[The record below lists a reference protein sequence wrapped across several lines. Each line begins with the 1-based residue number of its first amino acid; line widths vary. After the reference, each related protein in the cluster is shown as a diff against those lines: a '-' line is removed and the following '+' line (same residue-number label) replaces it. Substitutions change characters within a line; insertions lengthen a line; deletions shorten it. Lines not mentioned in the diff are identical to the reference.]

1 MIRNKLY
8 LLTGF
13 LLTALLMVSCAVKEL
28 DEISDNEDLTK
39 RNHTI
44 IVFMP
49 WSSNLLPYFQ
59 QNINDIAKAI
69 KDNQLIDS
77 RFIVI
82 QSISPTETEMTE
94 LYYTND
100 GCQRKKLLSYPY
112 AKFTR
117 QETITAMLN
126 DVRRL
131 SSTPYYSLI
140 ISSHGMGWL
149 PISATADNGRSSMR
163 AYMHYENTEEPLTRW
178 FGGIISDYQIE
189 TTTLAQAIE
198 AADMH
203 MNYILFD
210 NCYMS
215 SVEVAYDLKEVTDY
229 IVASPTEILIYGFPY
244 YQCTQYL
251 TEIANYASLCD
262 SFIRFYETYQYPSGT
277 IAVTDCREL
286 ENLAEL
292 YKKIYQEYSP
302 INYKGSQIMDGYSP
316 TVFYDLGD
324 FVTQVCKDEGLLKV
338 FNKQMNKTVPYKG
351 HTARFYSSVSKQY
364 YPICSYSGLTT
375 SAPSRSD
382 YMRYYQTTA
391 WYQATH

>member
-8 LLTGF
+8 HLTGF

-28 DEISDNEDLTK
+28 DEISDKEDLTK
-39 RNHTI
+39 RNHTL

-77 RFIVI
+77 RVIVI
-82 QSISPTETEMTE
+82 QSISPTETVMTE

-100 GCQRKKLLSYPY
+100 DCQRKKLLSYPY

-117 QETITAMLN
+117 QETITDMLN
-126 DVRRL
+126 DVKRL

-149 PISATADNGRSSMR
+149 PISATADKGKSSMR
-163 AYMHYENTEEPLTRW
+163 TNIHYENTEEPLTRW
-178 FGGIISDYQIE
+178 FGGITTDYQIE

-198 AADMH
+198 DADMH

-229 IVASPTEILIYGFPY
+229 IIASPTEILIYGFPY

-251 TEIANYASLCD
+251 TETANYASLCD

-292 YKKIYQEYSP
+292 YRKIYRMYSP

-324 FVTQVCKDEGLLKV
+324 FVTQVCKDEDLLKA
-338 FNKQMNKTVPYKG
+338 FNKQINKTVPYKG
-351 HTARFYSSVSKQY
+351 HTLKFYSSVSKKY
-364 YPICSYSGLTT
+364 YPISSYSGITT
-375 SAPSRSD
+375 SAPSRSE

>member
-28 DEISDNEDLTK
+28 DEISDKEDLTK
-39 RNHTI
+39 RNHTL

-77 RFIVI
+77 RVIVI
-82 QSISPTETEMTE
+82 QSISPTETVMTE

-100 GCQRKKLLSYPY
+100 DCQRKKLLSYPY

-117 QETITAMLN
+117 QETITDMLN
-126 DVRRL
+126 DVKRL

-149 PISATADNGRSSMR
+149 PISATADKGKSSMR
-163 AYMHYENTEEPLTRW
+163 TNMHYENTEEPLTRW
-178 FGGIISDYQIE
+178 FGGITTDYQIE

-198 AADMH
+198 DADMH

-229 IVASPTEILIYGFPY
+229 IIASPTEILIYGFPY

-251 TEIANYASLCD
+251 TETANYASLCD

-292 YKKIYQEYSP
+292 YRKIYRMYSP

-324 FVTQVCKDEGLLKV
+324 FVTQVCKDEDLLKA
-338 FNKQMNKTVPYKG
+338 FNKQINKTVPYKG
-351 HTARFYSSVSKQY
+351 HTLKFYSSVSKKY
-364 YPICSYSGLTT
+364 YPISSYSGITT
-375 SAPSRSD
+375 SAPSRSE